1 MHFLQVRCTDPSV
14 CSICLFERAV
24 GFEEAKQIVAYVKK
38 LIVRTVQLLMIALE
52 RTLRIKI
59 VLFKKTER
67 GFHMPCKS
75 IGIFAHVDA
84 GKTTLSEQLLVH
96 SGRIREAGSVD
107 RGTAHTDDLP
117 VERRRGISVKA
128 TCVSFEW
135 KGTDIQLID
144 TPGHTDFS
152 AEIERSLW
160 ALDAAVLLVDAVQ
173 GVQPQTEILFRT
185 LRDQKLPF
193 LLFFNKTDRPEA
205 NPVRVLDQIRRRLTK
220 KVCPL
225 WDPERM
231 AEYVCG
237 TTDDLTARYLEGDR
251 IEPEEI
257 KEQLKHLVFTGEAYP
272 ALCGSALK
280 DIGIPELL
288 DAMLTYLPGPE
299 SSEKEL
305 SGVAFAVS
313 NDRTLGRGVWV
324 RLFGG
329 KLENRMPLDIRAGTD
344 RLTGEPVF
352 VQQKISQI
360 RNAAG
365 RDTGALCAGEVGT
378 VYGLGNLEIGHVFGN
393 PDLLPRKVQPGS
405 LKTPLIMIRIIPEK
419 QDEIHKLREACAV
432 LSSEDP
438 LLHAGYNSATGEM
451 ILQIMGKVQ
460 LEIIQEMMDTRFG
473 LKVSFGEPAVIYRET
488 IREHARGFVAYTM
501 PKPCW
506 AILEFELE
514 PGPRG
519 SGITYTSKV
528 SPRDILPRYQHQVE
542 QALQQAL
549 SQGRLGWQV
558 TDLKIT
564 LTGGNYH
571 PVHTHP
577 LDFIVATPMG
587 IQDGLRRG
595 GSVLLEPIL
604 EMRLIVPSDMT
615 GRMISDVQQMRGEV
629 IHTETDG
636 ETVTITAL
644 VPAASSL
651 DYPIQF
657 ASETGG
663 RGSMSTSIH
672 GYRECPETG
681 HTMARRGVDPLDT
694 AKYIL
699 AARNALESEIY

>member
-1 MHFLQVRCTDPSV
+1 
-14 CSICLFERAV
+14 
-24 GFEEAKQIVAYVKK
+24 
-38 LIVRTVQLLMIALE
+38 
-52 RTLRIKI
+52 
-59 VLFKKTER
+59 
-67 GFHMPCKS
+67 MPCKS

-107 RGTAHTDDLP
+107 QGTAHTDDLP

-193 LLFFNKTDRPEA
+193 LFFLNKTDRPEA
-205 NPVRVLDQIRRRLTK
+205 NPERVLDQIRRRLTRE
-220 KVCPL
+220 VCPL
-225 WDPERM
+225 WDAERM
-231 AEYVCG
+231 TEYVCG
-237 TTDDLTARYLEGDR
+237 TTDELTARYIDGER
-251 IEPEEI
+251 IGAEEI
-257 KEQLKHLVFTGEAYP
+257 REQLRRLSFAGKGFPVLS
-272 ALCGSALK
+272 GSALK
-280 DIGIPELL
+280 DKGIPELL

-299 SSEKEL
+299 TAGKEL

-329 KLENRMPLDIRAGTD
+329 KLENRMPLDIRTGTD
-344 RLTGEPVF
+344 RMTGEPIF

-365 RDTGALCAGEVGT
+365 RDTGVLSAGEVGT
-378 VYGLGNLEIGHVFGN
+378 VYGLGDLEIGHIFGN
-393 PDLLPRKVQPGS
+393 PAGLPRKVQPGS
-405 LKTPLIMIRIIPEK
+405 LKTPLIMVRIIPEK
-419 QDEIHKLREACAV
+419 PDETHKLREACAV

-438 LLHAGYNSATGEM
+438 LLQAGYNRVTGEM
-451 ILQIMGKVQ
+451 ILQMMGKVQ
-460 LEIIQEMMDTRFG
+460 LEIIQEMMETRFG

-488 IREHARGFVAYTM
+488 IQRKAPGYVAYTM

-506 AILEFELE
+506 AILEFDLE

-519 SGITYTSKV
+519 SGITYASVV

-577 LDFIVATPMG
+577 LDFIVATPMA

-604 EMRLIVPSDMT
+604 EMRLVVPSEMT
-615 GRMISDVQQMRGEV
+615 GKMISDAQQMRGEV
-629 IHTETDG
+629 MATETDG
-636 ETVTITAL
+636 ETVTIVAL

-663 RGSMSTSIH
+663 RGSMSTSMY

-681 HTMARRGVDPLDT
+681 HTMPRRGVDPLDT

-699 AARNALESEIY
+699 AARNALESDIY